1 MIFVPQSV
9 SDNNI
14 GANTFH
20 AFNQEGF
27 QYLVYPLRMQ
37 PETVLVAPTG
47 TILALYCTVLVVVC
61 FFLSLTCST
70 SIVLPTGL
78 ILVLYRTVLAA
89 PALFCW
95 LDPYLYCNVLVAPA
109 VFCWQHRCSGLQT
122 VSKQTPLKV
131 SISGQLQC
139 TGQPTQRPT
148 LSKEFHRWLSQ
159 DPWSPLLWY

>member
-14 GANTFH
+14 GAKTFH

-37 PETVLVAPTG
+37 PETVLVASTG
-47 TILALYCTVLVVVC
+47 PILALYCTVLVVVC
-61 FFLSLTCST
+61 FSFLW
-70 SIVLPTGL
+70 P
-78 ILVLYRTVLAA
+78 APAPA

>member
-47 TILALYCTVLVVVC
+47 TILALYCSVLYCTCSTGIVLLTGLMLRFTKSVSRLHSKSMC
-61 FFLSLTCST
+61 RLFQKNFIFSNCTCST
-70 SIVLPTGL
+70 SIVLLTG
-78 ILVLYRTVLAA
+78 
-89 PALFCW
+89 
-95 LDPYLYCNVLVAPA
+95 
-109 VFCWQHRCSGLQT
+109 
-122 VSKQTPLKV
+122 
-131 SISGQLQC
+131 
-139 TGQPTQRPT
+139 PT
-148 LSKEFHRWLSQ
+148 LMFSNSVSRLHSMCLFQGSYNFQASRLIGGLFQKNFTDGSRKT
-159 DPWSPLLWY
+159 P

>member
-14 GANTFH
+14 GAKTFH

-70 SIVLPTGL
+70 SIVLLTGL
-78 ILVLYRTVLAA
+78 MLRFTKSVSRLHSKSMCRLFQKNFIFSNCTCSTSIVLL
-89 PALFCW
+89 
-95 LDPYLYCNVLVAPA
+95 
-109 VFCWQHRCSGLQT
+109 
-122 VSKQTPLKV
+122 
-131 SISGQLQC
+131 
-139 TGQPTQRPT
+139 TGPT
-148 LSKEFHRWLSQ
+148 LMFSNSVSRLHSRCLFQGSYNFQASRLIGGLFQKNFTDGSLKT
-159 DPWSPLLWY
+159 P